1 MRNVFASEI
10 TKLAAEDPRVV
21 LLSGDI
27 GNKLFDGYKERCPER
42 FFNCGVAEANMVGV
56 AAGLALSGLRPVT
69 YTIASFMTYRC
80 FEQIRVDVCYHHLP
94 VVIVGVGAGLSY
106 AANAGTHHCCEEVA
120 ILRALPGMT
129 VLAPG
134 DPAEVAPL
142 LRQALAHDGP
152 VYMRIGKKG
161 EPKVHATPPSM
172 TIGRGL
178 VLREGRDVCL
188 LSSGTMLPVAVE
200 AARLLEE
207 AGMSARLVSM
217 HTIKPLDEA
226 LLADCAATFP
236 LIVTIEEHSVI
247 GGLGGAVAEWM
258 AEQPVRRA
266 RLLRIGTADSFMHE
280 AGEQEHAREYF
291 GLTAGSIAGRIQERL
306 SSRP

>member
-10 TKLAAEDPRVV
+10 TKLAGEDPRVV

-27 GNKLFDGYKERCPER
+27 GNKLFDAYKERHAAR

-56 AAGLALSGLRPVT
+56 AAGMALTGLRPVT

-106 AANAGTHHCCEEVA
+106 AANAGTHHCCEDVA
-120 ILRALPGMT
+120 VLRALPGMT
-129 VLAPG
+129 VLCPG

-142 LRQALAHDGP
+142 LRSALAHDGP
-152 VYMRIGKKG
+152 VYLRLGKKG
-161 EPKVHATPPSM
+161 EPQVHAAPPPL
-172 TIGRGL
+172 TIGRSVVVRDGH
-178 VLREGRDVCL
+178 DVCL
-188 LSSGTMLPVAVE
+188 LSTGTMLPTVVE
-200 AARLLEE
+200 AARRLEE
-207 AGMSARLVSM
+207 AAVSARVVSLP
-217 HTIKPLDEA
+217 TIKPLDEA
-226 LLADCAATFP
+226 LVAESAGTFP
-236 LIVTIEEHSVI
+236 LVVTIEEHSVV
-247 GGLGGAVAEWM
+247 GGLGSAVAEYM

-266 RLLRIGTADSFMHE
+266 RLLRIGTADAFMHE

-291 GLTAGSIAGRIQERL
+291 GLTPGVIAGRILETL